1 MKEYRKS
8 SFMME
13 SSRNN
18 KIDLVS
24 EQSRYEEDEEFDDDF
39 SPSEKL
45 NRKTGKPYSGQNPF
59 SKLNFQTKYTDQDT
73 DSNIQKIHKTPLI
86 FKEAKFVMKPL
97 DQFLEEQ
104 QKDKMSNSLKLNFNS
119 TLGKDKGALSKNG
132 SHHIP
137 LGFGKQ
143 TQSLSSINS
152 TKIKQIFDL
161 SPTKQKSSHSQ
172 KNENNFAAQSA
183 TIPTITKTDS
193 STIEEKESPKIKN
206 IFNDN
211 IDLKSSNV
219 TPLFDTGPRYDQNKN
234 LLSYSIV
241 GKPEWYQ
248 KIDQQKNGSK
258 LTHMN
263 MKNIPQNRNA
273 SGLKQ
278 QNFDMKSVLSKAR
291 KTNRVSGDGGS
302 TEKNG
307 KSQTVTKDHLL
318 MKYNEIENRV
328 LQNQQKQ
335 YDEQSSMR
343 FQERLDETRQL
354 RSLNNYDTQ
363 REKWLTTA
371 QTLIAKQDPSQALL
385 GKGALAQKSYKKY
398 KNYTRQNIEDTLL
411 MRSED
416 TYRAKKE
423 QGEYLEHLKDPFEYL
438 GQKNLWEGML
448 RNDAIDITTKYSQRK
463 RLDDY
468 FFSKSNDNQQKQLQ
482 SHNNL
487 EQQTEETL
495 HLNNNQNQVN
505 EEQNQHLFQKQ
516 KTIQSHRRN
525 TSLKGLLNDNQQN
538 KQNDQFFTKSILKTQ
553 GLPRST
559 KVDLTFRKSDY
570 TVRELSYTHG
580 VRIQTALNHENL
592 EMIRTP
598 RCLFDTNTSTQNN
611 TLKNLTFKDSDKS
624 GFHSSRG
631 LTKTF
636 NISNYFL
643 EKEKEQTSKYGS
655 IMKQPYL
662 DYFTQSEAD
671 YLAIHGESKLHIEK
685 NSLLNDGKQRS
696 EAYQLINLDLLKP
709 KKDTDQS
716 PVENLQLQKNQSS
729 QQRPNSTDQSKQLQN
744 HSFVKQSNISRMML
758 LQQSQGSQDQKS
770 HFEKQPSQK
779 EGDSQKN
786 NLKTQLSNDN
796 KSQFK
801 K

>member
-8 SFMME
+8 SFMIDN
-13 SSRNN
+13 SRNN

-45 NRKTGKPYSGQNPF
+45 NRKTNKPYSGQNPF
-59 SKLNFQTKYTDQDT
+59 SKLNSHYKYTDQDT
-73 DSNIQKIHKTPLI
+73 DSNYQRSHKTPLI

-104 QKDKMSNSLKLNFNS
+104 QKDKMSNSLKLNFNNN
-119 TLGKDKGALSKNG
+119 LAKDKMNFSKNAA
-132 SHHIP
+132 HHIP

-143 TQSLSSINS
+143 AQSTSSINS
-152 TKIKQIFDL
+152 NKIKQIFDL

-172 KNENNFAAQSA
+172 KNDNNFIPQS
-183 TIPTITKTDS
+183 TSVPTFTKTES
-193 STIEEKESPKIKN
+193 STIEDKESPKTKN

-211 IDLKSSNV
+211 IDLKQSNV

-273 SGLKQ
+273 SSLKQ

-302 TEKNG
+302 VEKNG

-318 MKYNEIENRV
+318 MKCNEIENRV
-328 LQNQQKQ
+328 QQNQQKQ
-335 YDEQSSMR
+335 YEEQNSMR
-343 FQERLDETRQL
+343 FQERLDETRQI

-363 REKWLTTA
+363 REKWLSTA
-371 QTLIAKQDPSQALL
+371 HILITKQDPSQALL
-385 GKGALAQKSYKKY
+385 GRGALAQKSYKKY

-468 FFSKSNDNQQKQLQ
+468 FFSKSNDKNNLQQSAQ
-482 SHNNL
+482 SFNTL
-487 EQQTEETL
+487 EQQREETQQQNQ
-495 HLNNNQNQVN
+495 NNNQNQDN
-505 EEQNQHLFQKQ
+505 QEQNQNQFQKQ
-516 KTIQSHRRN
+516 KSVQSHKRN
-525 TSLKGLLNDNQQN
+525 TSLKGFMHDAQQN
-538 KQNDQFFTKSILKTQ
+538 KQNEQFFTKSILKTQ

-580 VRIQTALNHENL
+580 VRIQTALNHDNL

-598 RCLFDTNTSTQNN
+598 RCLFDTNTSSQNN
-611 TLKNLTFKDSDKS
+611 TFKNLTFKDSDKS

-631 LTKTF
+631 LSKNF

-671 YLAIHGESKLHIEK
+671 NLAIHGESKLNLEK
-685 NSLLNDGKQRS
+685 NSLINDGKQRS
-696 EAYQLINLDLLKP
+696 EAYQLINIDQLKQKQDLDQK
-709 KKDTDQS
+709 T
-716 PVENLQLQKNQSS
+716 VENLKHQKSISS
-729 QQRPNSTDQSKQLQN
+729 QQRPNSTDQSKQLLNQ
-744 HSFVKQSNISRMML
+744 SLIKQSNISRMML
-758 LQQSQGSQDQKS
+758 LQQSQASSDQKS
-770 HFEKQPSQK
+770 HLEKQQSSQK
-779 EGDSQKN
+779 EGDQQKN
-786 NLKTQLSNDN
+786 NLKP
-796 KSQFK
+796 QFK

>member
-1 MKEYRKS
+1 MKKFRKS

-45 NRKTGKPYSGQNPF
+45 NRKTNKPYSGQNPF
-59 SKLNFQTKYTDQDT
+59 SKLSFQNKYIDQDT
-73 DSNIQKIHKTPLI
+73 DSNFQKTHQTPLI

-97 DQFLEEQ
+97 DQFLNEQ
-104 QKDKMSNSLKLNFNS
+104 QKDKMSNSLKLNFSNN
-119 TLGKDKGALSKNG
+119 LGKDKMNLPKNAN
-132 SHHIP
+132 HHIP

-143 TQSLSSINS
+143 TQSSSSINS
-152 TKIKQIFDL
+152 NKIKQTFDL
-161 SPTKQKSSHSQ
+161 SPTKQKSGHSQ
-172 KNENNFAAQSA
+172 KNEKNFVSQS
-183 TIPTITKTDS
+183 TSIPTITKTES
-193 STIEEKESPKIKN
+193 STVEDKESPKIKN
-206 IFNDN
+206 IFSDN
-211 IDLKSSNV
+211 IDLKQSNV

-263 MKNIPQNRNA
+263 MKNMPQNRNA

-302 TEKNG
+302 IEKNG

-335 YDEQSSMR
+335 YEEQNSMR
-343 FQERLDETRQL
+343 FQERLDETRQY

-363 REKWLTTA
+363 REMWQSTA
-371 QTLIAKQDPSQALL
+371 QTLITKQDPSQALL
-385 GKGALAQKSYKKY
+385 GRGTLAQKSYKKY

-423 QGEYLEHLKDPFEYL
+423 LGEYLEHLKDPFEYL

-468 FFSKSNDNQQKQLQ
+468 FFSKSNDKEFQQKSL
-482 SHNNL
+482 STFNNL
-487 EQQTEETL
+487 EQQKEET
-495 HLNNNQNQVN
+495 HQQNQNNNNQDYQ
-505 EEQNQHLFQKQ
+505 EQNQNSFQKQ
-516 KTIQSHRRN
+516 KSVQSQKRN
-525 TSLKGLLNDNQQN
+525 ASQNGLLHDNQQN
-538 KQNDQFFTKSILKTQ
+538 KSESYFTKSILKTQ

-559 KVDLTFRKSDY
+559 KVDLTFRTSDY

-580 VRIQTALNHENL
+580 VRIQTAINHENL

-598 RCLFDTNTSTQNN
+598 RCFLDTNTSSQNN
-611 TLKNLTFKDSDKS
+611 TFKNLTFKDSDKS
-624 GFHSSRG
+624 GFNSSRG
-631 LTKTF
+631 LTRNF

-662 DYFTQSEAD
+662 DYFTQSEVD
-671 YLAIHGESKLHIEK
+671 NLTIHGESKLHLEK
-685 NSLLNDGKQRS
+685 NSLVNDGKQRS
-696 EAYQLINLDLLKP
+696 EAYQLFNLELLKQ
-709 KKDTDQS
+709 KKDSEMS
-716 PVENLQLQKNQSS
+716 PIENLKHQKSQSS
-729 QQRPNSTDQSKQLQN
+729 QYRPNSTVQSKQLQSQ
-744 HSFVKQSNISRMML
+744 SFIKQSNISRMIL
-758 LQQSQGSQDQKS
+758 LQQSQSSLDQKS

-786 NLKTQLSNDN
+786 NLKVSLQ
-796 KSQFK
+796 K
-801 K
+801 